1 MYRPIRALCL
11 FLGWTRCRFAGLNRG
26 ASRIR
31 FAYLEK
37 KWISTMISHGIDIT
51 GIGALSGY
59 GWGASA
65 LWDGLFTGKAA
76 ATLHHDQTRPGH
88 NPVWLAKV
96 PDGGDENDGSSRFGR
111 ALRGAAREAV
121 EDALARGWQPG
132 RRVGLIHAVVLG
144 EVDEWRNFYL
154 RDRGERRVRDYL
166 TLMPSTPVSLLMQE
180 YGFHGPAM
188 NVSAM
193 CASGN
198 AGLLTAKMWLDTAF
212 VDDVVFVATDLS
224 LTPENIDHFVKLGVG
239 VVDVEP
245 QEGCRPFQEGSRG
258 FGMGEAATAFVLS
271 TRSSASYAR
280 VLGGSMTHDAFHAT
294 SIDPAL
300 TQVRA
305 CFEQALVDADV
316 TAQQVRYLNAHGPG
330 TAQCDAAEA
339 TMLETVLDSHA
350 QVYSVKPLTGHC
362 QGAASAIETISA
374 VMGFERGLVPA
385 APQVSDAHPLLLD
398 GFTAAEP
405 GLTVKSSLG
414 MGGHNSVV
422 VLAPA

>member
-11 FLGWTRCRFAGLNRG
+11 FLGWTRCRFTGLNRG

-37 KWISTMISHGIDIT
+37 KWISTMSSHGIDIT

-154 RDRGERRVRDYL
+154 RDGGERRVRDYL
-166 TLMPSTPVSLLMQE
+166 TLMPSTPVSQLMQE

-300 TQVRA
+300 TQVRD
-305 CFEQALVDADV
+305 CFEQALADADV
-316 TAQQVRYLNAHGPG
+316 TAEQVRYLNAHGPG
-330 TAQCDAAEA
+330 TAQCDAAET